1 MERSEKVS
9 TRSTSTLHTVSF
21 VIPHKGRETMLIQTL
36 ASIAA
41 QDQTGFA
48 VDVIVVTK
56 NITPLTIPDELQEKL
71 TLSIL
76 QAPDTV
82 TISAQRNRGVA
93 LSKAT
98 YLAFID
104 ADIQLSNN
112 WLQILFSA
120 LHKNNR
126 VLVSAHQQA
135 PINALVLEHIRTSL
149 SNVELDTNVTFLPG
163 RNLFLRR
170 SHCDMVGGFPEH
182 LATCEDYYFTQS
194 LSEIGP
200 CFYSSDTAYI
210 HLGEDKILHEM
221 YRKEIWRGQSNIASL
236 KGRKLP
242 LRELPSFIIPLY
254 LVITFSIASVCLL
267 SFAITTLTLPLIIGC
282 SALIGFIIPFLAYC
296 IRLIRL
302 VPQCVSWWDVVKFYS
317 VYFPARAIGT
327 IRGSFYSISTDS
339 HA

>member
-1 MERSEKVS
+1 MERSENIS
-9 TRSTSTLHTVSF
+9 SRSADTLHTVSF

-36 ASIAA
+36 ESIAA
-41 QDQTGFA
+41 LDQTGFA
-48 VDVIVVTK
+48 VDVIIVTK
-56 NITPLTIPDELQEKL
+56 NITPLTIAAELQKQL
-71 TLSIL
+71 TLRVL

-82 TISAQRNRGVA
+82 TISAQRNLGVA
-93 LSKAT
+93 ESNAT

-104 ADIQLSNN
+104 ADIQLAKN
-112 WLQILFSA
+112 WLKILFNT
-120 LHKNNR
+120 LNKDDR

-135 PINALVLEHIRTSL
+135 PTDAFILEHIRTSL

-170 SHCDMVGGFPEH
+170 IHCDMVGGFPEH
-182 LATCEDYYFTQS
+182 LATCEDYYFSQS
-194 LSEIGP
+194 LSQIGP
-200 CFYSSDTAYI
+200 CFYSSSTSYI

-236 KGRKLP
+236 KGRKIP
-242 LRELPSFIIPLY
+242 LREVPSFIIPLY
-254 LVITFSIASVCLL
+254 LVITFCLALVCLI
-267 SFAITTLTLPLIIGC
+267 SAAITPNTLLLLLGC
-282 SALIGFIIPFLAYC
+282 SALIGFVIPFWAYC

-327 IRGSFYSISTDS
+327 IRGSFNSITTDS